1 MKRTFAAATLTL
13 SLTAGAVAPASAGEF
28 MDEERTVF
36 DDPKCPSTADGD
48 NDFLGKKQSIFDQCA
63 TQTKKPKK
71 EKKDKSSTSPATPAE
86 PSAPSEPSE
95 PTTDAAEPATPADP
109 TAPADPAEAAQPE
122 KPAKKSPL
130 SDADKQKLKETIQ
143 GSAEGYKMVK
153 PLIRGAMKLIHIVR
167 KIFIPFP

>member
-1 MKRTFAAATLTL
+1 MKRTFAAATLAL

-48 NDFLGKKQSIFDQCA
+48 NDFLGKKQSIFDQCT

-71 EKKDKSSTSPATPAE
+71 EKKGKSSTSPAAPAE
-86 PSAPSEPSE
+86 PSEPAAPS
-95 PTTDAAEPATPADP
+95 
-109 TAPADPAEAAQPE
+109 EAAQPE

-143 GSAEGYKMVK
+143 GSAQGYKMVK
-153 PLIRGAMKLIHIVR
+153 PIIRGAMKLIHIVR

>member
-1 MKRTFAAATLTL
+1 MKRTFAAATLAL
-13 SLTAGAVAPASAGEF
+13 SLTAGAVAHASAGEF

-48 NDFLGKKQSIFDQCA
+48 NDFLGKKQSIFDQCT
-63 TQTKKPKK
+63 TQAKKPKK
-71 EKKDKSSTSPATPAE
+71 EKASTSPAAPAE
-86 PSAPSEPSE
+86 PSEASE
-95 PTTDAAEPATPADP
+95 PTAD
-109 TAPADPAEAAQPE
+109 TADPAAPSEAAQPE

-130 SDADKQKLKETIQ
+130 SDADKQKLKEQVQ

-153 PLIRGAMKLIHIVR
+153 PFIRGAMKLLHIVR

>member
-1 MKRTFAAATLTL
+1 MKRTFAAATLAL

-28 MDEERTVF
+28 IDEERTVF

-48 NDFLGKKQSIFDQCA
+48 NDFLGKKQSIFDQCT

-71 EKKDKSSTSPATPAE
+71 EKKDKSSTSPAAPAE
-86 PSAPSEPSE
+86 PSEPSD
-95 PTTDAAEPATPADP
+95 PTADAPDTAEPAEEPA
-109 TAPADPAEAAQPE
+109 APAEPSEAAQPE

-130 SDADKQKLKETIQ
+130 SDADKQKIKEGIQ

-153 PLIRGAMKLIHIVR
+153 PFIRGAMKLLHIVR